1 MFSSA
6 GSQAENPLAFDNS
19 MSMTSSDIPSVPSLE
34 LAEQEILQLR
44 QQISE
49 HNHRYYVL
57 DEPEI
62 PDSEYDKLFI
72 RLKSL
77 EAAYPQLITEDSP
90 TRRVGGTPLKAF
102 GQVRHELAMLSL
114 DNAFDEED
122 QADFNRRVKERLG
135 TTEDIEYACEPK
147 LDGIAVS
154 LLYEDGLLVRA
165 ATRGDGT
172 TGEDITQNIRT
183 IESIPLKLMGDGWPR
198 RLEVRGEV
206 YMPKA
211 GFEQLNRRASAKGEK
226 TFVNPR
232 NAAAGSLRQLDS
244 RITAKRPLTIYCY
257 SVGVVD
263 GGVLPDTHSEILA
276 CLKKWG
282 MRVSPELQV
291 VKGVQACEDYYQAM
305 AEKRQGLPYEIDGI
319 VYKVNAIARQQA
331 LGFVARAP
339 RWAIAR
345 KFPAQ
350 EAITTLKDVEFQVG
364 RTGAI
369 TPVARLQPVFV
380 GGVTVSNA
388 TLHNMDEIARLDI
401 KIGDSVVILRA
412 GDVIPK
418 VNRVIHSMRPDDV
431 RDIIFPDRCPVC
443 DSELE
448 REEAILRCSG
458 GLFCS
463 AQRKEAIKH
472 FASRKAMDIDG
483 LGDKL
488 VEQLVDR
495 QLIAT
500 VADLFS
506 LNALEISGLERMGK
520 KSAENLINA
529 LDQSRKTTLPRF
541 IYSLGIREVGETT
554 AQGLAGHYRD
564 LHKLMA
570 ASVEDLQTVDDVGPV
585 VAGHIEKFFRQ
596 EHNREVIDALL
607 AKGVAW
613 ETESPVVEGGD
624 QPLAGET
631 WVLTGTLNT
640 MTRDEAKAIL
650 QKLGARVTGSVSA
663 KTSALLAGDKAGSKL
678 AKAEKLGVRVVT
690 EDDFMQMRQAW
701 GE

>member
-1 MFSSA
+1 MH
-6 GSQAENPLAFDNS
+6 LIIS
-19 MSMTSSDIPSVPSLE
+19 MSMTSSDIPSLD
-34 LAEQEILQLR
+34 LAELEVLQLR
-44 QQISE
+44 QQITD
-49 HNHRYYVL
+49 HNYRYYVL
-57 DEPEI
+57 DKPEI

-77 EAAYPQLITEDSP
+77 ESEYPQLITEDSP
-90 TRRVGGTPLKAF
+90 TQRVGGTPLKAF
-102 GQVRHELAMLSL
+102 GQVRHELPMLSL

-122 QADFNRRVKERLG
+122 QADFNRRVKERLD

-154 LLYEDGLLVRA
+154 LLYENGLLVRA

-183 IESIPLKLMGDGWPR
+183 IESIPLRLIGDDWPR

-211 GFEQLNRRASAKGEK
+211 GFEQLNQRARAREEK
-226 TFVNPR
+226 VFVNPR

-257 SVGVVD
+257 SAGIVD
-263 GGVLPDTHSEILA
+263 GRGLPDKHSEILA
-276 CLKKWG
+276 CFRKWG
-282 MRVSPELQV
+282 LRVSPELRV

-305 AEKRQGLPYEIDGI
+305 AEKRESLPYEIDGI
-319 VYKVNAIARQQA
+319 VYKVNSIAQQKA

-388 TLHNMDEIARLDI
+388 TLHNMDEIERLDI

-418 VNRVIHSMRPDDV
+418 VDRVIHSMRPDDV
-431 RDIIFPDRCPVC
+431 RDIKFPDRCPVC

-448 REEAILRCSG
+448 REEAIMRCSG

-495 QLIAT
+495 KLIET

-506 LNALEISGLERMGK
+506 LSALEVSGLERMGK

-529 LDQSRKTTLPRF
+529 LDQSRKTTLSRF
-541 IYSLGIREVGETT
+541 IYSLGIREVGEAT
-554 AQGLAGHYRD
+554 AQGLAVHYRD
-564 LHKLMA
+564 LNKLMT
-570 ASVEDLQTVDDVGPV
+570 ASVEDLQTVDDVGPI

-596 EHNREVIDALL
+596 EHNCEVIDALL

-613 ETESPVVEGGD
+613 ETESPVVEEGD

-631 WVLTGTLNT
+631 WVLTGTLNV
-640 MTRDEAKAIL
+640 MTRDEGKAIL
-650 QKLGARVTGSVSA
+650 QKLGAKVTGSVSA
-663 KTSALLAGDKAGSKL
+663 KTSALLAGEKAGSKL
-678 AKAEKLGVRVVT
+678 AKAEKLGVRIVT
-690 EDDFMQMRQAW
+690 EDDFMQMRQEW
-701 GE
+701 GV